1 MVGGVDG
8 HGDFSQSLIDLSLV
22 SESDRILA
30 QQKAKS
36 KSEVTQYTRY
46 WRQ

>member
-1 MVGGVDG
+1 MVGGVD
-8 HGDFSQSLIDLSLV
+8 GDFSQSLIDLSLV

-46 WRQ
+46 